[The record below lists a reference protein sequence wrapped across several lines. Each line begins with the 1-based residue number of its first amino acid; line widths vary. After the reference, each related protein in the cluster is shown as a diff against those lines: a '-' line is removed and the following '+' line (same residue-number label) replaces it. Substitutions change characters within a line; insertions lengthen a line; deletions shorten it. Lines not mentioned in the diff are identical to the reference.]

1 MASLTKNCEDRECGR
16 SNYPLWR
23 EAMRTIVAP
32 YLSAATFAA
41 AAFAEDAPKKGNDF
55 DEGRNDFHRNV
66 SNTRNL
72 NAAASRYVN
81 VNANR
86 NVHVSG
92 GGCCYGDYNT
102 DPSWGGVAV
111 LS

>member
-1 MASLTKNCEDRECGR
+1 MKTVSA
-16 SNYPLWR
+16 
-23 EAMRTIVAP
+23 AAP
-32 YLSAATFAA
+32 TAATFAA
-41 AAFAEDAPKKGNDF
+41 AGFAEDAPKKGNDF

-72 NAAASRYVN
+72 NAAASRYGN
-81 VNANR
+81 ANANR